1 MTVPNEITE
10 LIRNSGN
17 SFHAKVAR
25 WFADNGWHIVISPY
39 YMDQTQ
45 SKAREIDIVAEKLWP
60 LKDSFGREVGD
71 IAVRLFI
78 ECKFV
83 ASDAVFWFAD
93 KDRES
98 ALDLV
103 CASGPFRPGNLY
115 TEKHHYLSQSS
126 RVAKLFSTSNTK
138 AAENEPFYK
147 ALNQSLN
154 AMTSM
159 RGQALTIPSVRK
171 SNLHP
176 KAILEHPVVVCSS
189 FDRIFAVDF
198 YADSEPQPIQDNFQ
212 LEVTYAYI
220 DRNVSQRNDYFLLD
234 FVAFDK
240 LTEFGNAI
248 DNDAKA
254 AAFLASN

>member
-1 MTVPNEITE
+1 MTVPVEITE

-25 WFADNGWHIVISPY
+25 WFADDGWHVVISPY

-45 SKAREIDIVAEKLWP
+45 GKAREIDLVAEKLWP
-60 LKDSFGREVGD
+60 LTDGFGHTVEY

-83 ASDAVFWFAD
+83 ATDSVFWFAE

-103 CASGPFRPGNLY
+103 CSRGPFRRNNSF
-115 TEKHHYLSQSS
+115 TESHHYLSQSL
-126 RVAKLFSTSNTK
+126 RVAKLFSTSNSK

-159 RGQALTIPSVRK
+159 RDQPLAIPSTRRSGQYPVD
-171 SNLHP
+171 
-176 KAILEHPVVVCSS
+176 ILNFPVVVCNS
-189 FDRIFAVDF
+189 FDRIFSVDF
-198 YADSEPQPIQDNFQ
+198 YGSSEPEPITDNFQ
-212 LEVTYAYI
+212 LEVSYAYI
-220 DRNVSQRNDYFLLD
+220 DQSQTHQNDYFLLD

-240 LTEFGNAI
+240 LSDFGKAI
-248 DNDAKA
+248 DDDAKA
-254 AAFLASN
+254 AAFLQSD

>member
-1 MTVPNEITE
+1 MAVPTEITE
-10 LIRNSGN
+10 LIRSSGN
-17 SFHAKVAR
+17 NFHAKVAR
-25 WFADNGWHIVISPY
+25 WFADNGWHVVISPY

-45 SKAREIDIVAEKLWP
+45 SKAREIDLVAEKVWP
-60 LKDSFGREVGD
+60 LLDSFGRAVDD

-98 ALDLV
+98 ALELV
-103 CASGPFRPGNLY
+103 CSNGPFRRDNSY

-159 RGQALTIPSVRK
+159 RGQAVTVPSVRK
-171 SNLHP
+171 SRRHP
-176 KAILEHPVVVCSS
+176 KAVL
-189 FDRIFAVDF
+189 
-198 YADSEPQPIQDNFQ
+198 
-212 LEVTYAYI
+212 
-220 DRNVSQRNDYFLLD
+220 
-234 FVAFDK
+234 
-240 LTEFGNAI
+240 
-248 DNDAKA
+248 
-254 AAFLASN
+254 